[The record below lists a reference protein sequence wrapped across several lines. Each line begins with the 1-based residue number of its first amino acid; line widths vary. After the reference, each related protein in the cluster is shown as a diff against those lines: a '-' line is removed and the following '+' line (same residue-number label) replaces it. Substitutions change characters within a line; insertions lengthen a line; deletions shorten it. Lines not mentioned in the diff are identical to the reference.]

1 MSSRARRP
9 LARSGTGADDLT
21 GTLRSRDMAYRAIQT
36 DGSPFRFDR
45 RDDSAG
51 ILGSF
56 PRLDDAQVLFSSES
70 REEIDLRIKAHFYDH
85 PNTTVY
91 LIDDANRVHGVF
103 LHQGEADARTALA
116 EERGF
121 GYALAFVVLGNLA
134 IAAFVAAAAPGVSAL
149 RLIAIVA
156 AMSLAFIA
164 LVKSG
169 NQNGVEG
176 AAMVTIASILVWT
189 VAGR

>member
-1 MSSRARRP
+1 MV
-9 LARSGTGADDLT
+9 
-21 GTLRSRDMAYRAIQT
+21 YRAIQT
-36 DGSPFRFDR
+36 DRSPFSFDR

-56 PRLDDAQVLFSSES
+56 PRLDDALVLFASDS

-85 PNTTVY
+85 PNKTVY

-103 LHQGEADARTALA
+103 LHKAEAEARTGLA
-116 EERGF
+116 QERGF
-121 GYALAFVVLGNLA
+121 GYALAFVVLSNLA
-134 IAAFVAAAAPGVSAL
+134 IAAIVAAAVPGVSAL
-149 RLIAIVA
+149 KLIAVVA
-156 AMSLAFIA
+156 AMSLAFVV

-169 NQNGVEG
+169 NQNCIEG
-176 AAMVTIASILVWT
+176 AAMVMIASIIFWT